1 MTQNLSK
8 RVVTA
13 SSPRGHSSTALEPQT
28 RSSSPRS
35 RQKKEDKRP
44 PKPPTHTM
52 NSLALRAAAR
62 LAAGAPRRALFSS
75 TAAGAQKV
83 CVIGASGGIGQPMS
97 MLLKQVRAAV
107 SIIAIVFLLSYSYD
121 HQAAVTSHVYL
132 YDGSHTHT
140 QTPTI
145 MSDHR
150 LLHRPPSL
158 PWSLF

>member
-1 MTQNLSK
+1 
-8 RVVTA
+8 
-13 SSPRGHSSTALEPQT
+13 
-28 RSSSPRS
+28 
-35 RQKKEDKRP
+35 
-44 PKPPTHTM
+44 M